1 MSVAQL
7 LPVAPDLPDPRGE
20 RAEVLIRQRRYE
32 EAIRLCKQAPATDVP
47 TRLLLCRALIAL
59 HRDREAA
66 AELSRCLVVD
76 PKSSDAY
83 RLLGQLALRQN
94 DCPQAIELFTTAS
107 RLTPQDD
114 SLRTLIAVTR
124 GMAVRAGAGPVE
136 EVTQVLRAE
145 ALPVRVLSS
154 PSRRARRVYWLS
166 LVLAAASAM
175 GPIADTLAGPP
186 RSHVRRA
193 LPSPPAPPVVP
204 EWASSLA
211 ADSWI
216 HPLTGPL
223 RRMPT
228 RDSRTFGAERP
239 GDRPADCRSGHCGVD
254 LGETWGEPVLAA
266 HEGVIDRVQ
275 RGPNPDRG
283 GLYVRVA
290 HRGGTVI
297 TEYFH
302 LAAIP
307 RAIQPGR
314 PIKAGDVLGIVG
326 DTGVR
331 QSGPHLHFAL
341 IIRSDADDP
350 GRYVDPEPLVALWP
364 LRTPSAQGAIL
375 DAAASIG
382 VPRGP
387 LTAHRKKHRRARR

>member
-7 LPVAPDLPDPRGE
+7 LPLEPDPRGE
-20 RAEVLIRQRRYE
+20 RADLLIRQRRYE
-32 EAIRLCKQAPATDVP
+32 EAVRLCKDAPVAEVSI
-47 TRLLLCRALIAL
+47 RLLLCRALIAL

-66 AELSRCLVVD
+66 AELSRCLVMD
-76 PKSSDAY
+76 PKSSEAY

-94 DCPQAIELFTTAS
+94 DCPQAIDLFTAAA
-107 RLTPQDD
+107 RLAPGDD

-124 GMAVRAGAGPVE
+124 GMAIRARSAPVE

-145 ALPVRVLSS
+145 ALPARIVGAPL
-154 PSRRARRVYWLS
+154 RRARRVYWLS
-166 LVLAAASAM
+166 LVLAAASAL
-175 GPIADTLAGPP
+175 GPIADTLGGPSRP
-186 RSHVRRA
+186 LVRRS
-193 LPSPPAPPVVP
+193 LSSSPPPVVVP
-204 EWASSLA
+204 EWAVTLA

-216 HPLTGPL
+216 HPLAGPL
-223 RRMPT
+223 RRMPV

-239 GDRPADCRSGHCGVD
+239 GDRPADCRAGHCGVD

-266 HEGVIDRVQ
+266 HAGVIDRVQ

-283 GLYVRVA
+283 GLYVRLA

-307 RAIQPGR
+307 HALSPGR
-314 PIKAGDVLGIVG
+314 AVKAGEVIGIVG

-341 IIRSDADDP
+341 IVKMGADDP

-375 DAAASIG
+375 DAAAATG

-387 LTAHRKKHRRARR
+387 LAPHRKHRRARRS

>member
-7 LPVAPDLPDPRGE
+7 LPVAPDPRGE
-20 RAEVLIRQRRYE
+20 RADQLIRQRRYE
-32 EAIRLCKQAPATDVP
+32 EAIRLCKQAPTTDVP
-47 TRLLLCRALIAL
+47 TRLLLSRALIAL

-76 PKSSDAY
+76 RQCSEAY
-83 RLLGQLALRQN
+83 RLLGQLALRHN
-94 DCPQAIELFTTAS
+94 DCPQAIDLFTTAS
-107 RLTPQDD
+107 RLTPHDE

-124 GMAVRAGAGPVE
+124 GMAVRASVGPVE
-136 EVTQVLRAE
+136 EVTQVLRAD
-145 ALPVRVLSS
+145 AIPVRVVAS
-154 PSRRARRVYWLS
+154 PTRRARRVFWLS
-166 LVLAAASAM
+166 LVLAVASGTGALL
-175 GPIADTLAGPP
+175 DTLAGPP
-186 RSHVRRA
+186 RPQVRRA
-193 LPSPPAPPVVP
+193 MASPPAPPVVP
-204 EWASSLA
+204 QWASSLA
-211 ADSWI
+211 ADSWL
-216 HPLTGPL
+216 HPLAGPM

-307 RAIQPGR
+307 HALAPGR
-314 PIKAGDVLGIVG
+314 PVKAGDVIGIVG

-341 IIRSDADDP
+341 IIKTDPGDP

-375 DAAASIG
+375 DAAAATG

-387 LTAHRKKHRRARR
+387 LAVHKRKHRRARR